1 MILPNN
7 SQCYICFENNNDN
20 SVSPC
25 KCNHSVHIECLLDW
39 INTKKKFDCEI
50 CKSKYRLSSDS
61 YNNYINNYIDN
72 FTVINFD
79 IDTNNTDRNVYNNL
93 INIDNNQNPVDIL
106 SNKIASL
113 CIIFIM
119 LIGVYSILEQ

>member
-1 MILPNN
+1 MSLDSN
-7 SQCYICFENNNDN
+7 SLCYICFENNNDN

-50 CKSKYRLSSDS
+50 CKSKYKLSSDK

-79 IDTNNTDRNVYNNL
+79 IDTTNTDRNVYNNL

-106 SNKIASL
+106 SNKIAAL
-113 CIIFIM
+113 CIIFVM
-119 LIGVYSILEQ
+119 LIGIYSILEQ